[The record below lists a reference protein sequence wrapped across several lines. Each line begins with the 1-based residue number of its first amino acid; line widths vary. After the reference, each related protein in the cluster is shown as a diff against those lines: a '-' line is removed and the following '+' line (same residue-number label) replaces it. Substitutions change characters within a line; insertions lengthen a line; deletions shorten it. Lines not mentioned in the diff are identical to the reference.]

1 MLFYCHKY
9 ELKLKFL
16 LIILPFMCFN
26 LLKYHEEVEEVVEEE
41 VEERGGLH
49 EIS

>member
-16 LIILPFMCFN
+16 LIILPFMYFN
-26 LLKYHEEVEEVVEEE
+26 LLKYHEEVVVVVVEEE
-41 VEERGGLH
+41 ERGALH